1 LSSQIAVLADKH
13 VIAVGKPEQVI
24 ALSHPFIQHF
34 FLGERGRRA
43 LEGAMENSRSKESEH
58 GK

>member
-1 LSSQIAVLADKH
+1 
-13 VIAVGKPEQVI
+13 VIAVGAPEQVI
-24 ALSHPFIQHF
+24 ALPHPFIQHF

-43 LEGAMENSRSKESEH
+43 LEGAMENSRSKETEY